1 MSQTLL
7 IFGLGYS
14 GRAIAKA
21 AAAAGFTVIATSRNP
36 AGQGVQPGV
45 TIIAFDAAAPA
56 IATAT
61 HIIAT
66 AAPDENGDPALA
78 RYAAQIAA
86 APNLR
91 YIGYLSTTGVY
102 GDAGGAWVDEDTP
115 PNPQSPRAQR
125 RVQAEAAWS
134 QLSTITPA
142 SPMAPASPIAPAP
155 PVMPA
160 QAGIPAPLTARIIN
174 IFRLAGI
181 YGPGRSMFDDL
192 REGTARRVIK
202 PGHLFGRIHRD
213 DIAQG
218 VLKALQRPAAPGISI
233 FNFSDDEPAASAD
246 VVVEAA
252 RLLGVA
258 PPAPVPFEQAAPR
271 MTPMGLSFWAENRR
285 VSNKKTKAAL
295 RLEWLY
301 PTYREGLAAI
311 LAEERAH
318 GLA

>member
-14 GRAIAKA
+14 GRAIATA
-21 AAAAGFTVIATSRNP
+21 AVAAGFTVIATSRNP

-45 TIIAFDAAAPA
+45 SIIAFEAAAPA
-56 IATAT
+56 IAIAT

-66 AAPDENGDPALA
+66 AAPDENGDPVLA
-78 RYAAQIAA
+78 RYAAQITAA
-86 APNLR
+86 QNLR

-125 RVQAEAAWS
+125 RVQAEQAWS
-134 QLSTITPA
+134 VIASAAKQSIVPHPIDDAAARPPIT
-142 SPMAPASPIAPAP
+142 
-155 PVMPA
+155 VD
-160 QAGIPAPLTARIIN
+160 

-192 REGTARRVIK
+192 RAGTARRVVK

-213 DIAQG
+213 DIALG
-218 VLKALQRPAAPGISI
+218 VLQALQRPAKPGVNI

-252 RLLGVA
+252 KLLNAA
-258 PPAPVPFEQAAPR
+258 PPEPVPYAQAAPK
-271 MTPMGLSFWAENRR
+271 MSPMALSFWAENRR

-295 RLEWLY
+295 HLKWLY
-301 PTYREGLAAI
+301 PTYREGLKAI
-311 LAEERAH
+311 LAMDRA
-318 GLA
+318 

>member
-14 GRAIAKA
+14 GRAIATA
-21 AAAAGFTVIATSRNP
+21 AAAAGCTVIATSRNP

-45 TIIAFDAAAPA
+45 SIIAFDAAAPA
-56 IATAT
+56 IAIAT
-61 HIIAT
+61 HIITT
-66 AAPDENGDPALA
+66 AAPDENGDPVLA

-91 YIGYLSTTGVY
+91 YTGYLSTTGVY
-102 GDAGGAWVDEDTP
+102 GDAGGAWVDEDTT

-125 RVQAEAAWS
+125 RTAAEAVWS
-134 QLSTITPA
+134 KF
-142 SPMAPASPIAPAP
+142 
-155 PVMPA
+155 
-160 QAGIPAPLTARIIN
+160 ARPDSGHAKTVD

-181 YGPGRSMFDDL
+181 YGPGRSMLDDL
-192 REGTARRVIK
+192 REGSARRVVK

-213 DIAQG
+213 DIAAG
-218 VLKALQRPAAPGISI
+218 VLKALQRPAKPGVNI

-271 MTPMGLSFWAENRR
+271 MTPMALSFWAENRR

-301 PTYREGLAAI
+301 PTYREGLAAT
-311 LAEERAH
+311 LAEERTH